1 MGSFRIHTYI
11 ISCTLNYVN
20 GGYMA
25 DVENIVGT
33 AIYKVIL
40 DTSNTEKDLDN
51 VKSIITNTM
60 SSGTSSTATLTEGMA
75 QLTLGVGNLKQAFN
89 GLSTG
94 IDIVSELTDSYNRYQ
109 ASMNGVTAVAQAT
122 GNSVSESMQVVK
134 DATANGLISQS
145 DAAAAVKNL
154 EVYGYT
160 AGQAAEMIKIM
171 ADAAVYN
178 RQANYSVSEA
188 VRVTT
193 EGIRMENSV
202 LSDAAGI
209 NKNIAKMQEEYAK
222 SLGISTNELSQA
234 KKAQA
239 VYNGVLQE
247 GGIFEGNA
255 EEYTNTL
262 AGAQDKLGTA
272 IEITKANLGGLFD
285 VFSPV
290 INGIAE
296 WITNNEA
303 LVAGLTVFAGILV
316 GAGGVMAAVLLAKKA
331 IDAIRTSLTIFGVVS
346 KAATGG
352 LVGLAVGLAAIGGG
366 IAAASVFNDIAD
378 AETEFDD
385 TIPPT
390 TQHLQE
396 QGDASDKTAKK
407 LSKLGNQLAKLTRDY
422 ERDLKQIAVKHE
434 ENLADLNKQIEEA
447 NVDYRRAIDERNA
460 EFNVSMAKQERSHQ
474 ETVNELMGQLNF
486 LQRYNNDY
494 NKQKLLQVQFAL
506 AEEQRLY
513 QQETEAQ
520 QAEIDLQNQA
530 DKAKLD
536 ARLANL
542 QSELDEELAFM
553 DKHREDLNSVRH
565 VILLDEIESLKER
578 YAEQKKSYN
587 EQIAEAAG
595 SGKKI
600 GDTLI
605 SEATGAIKQK
615 RSQIDDTGRQIGH
628 GFGDSVVGGALK
640 SIKGGFSDN
649 NIIMSM
655 LGGIK
660 GALVNVPLPG
670 GGGGGGGWATGGF
683 TGRGNPTEVAGVVHK
698 GEFVVPAN
706 QVDQSTGLPKSG
718 TGGNTYNITVTG
730 GVWANSAQA
739 RREFAAI
746 IKQAAQQTDQAR
758 LQGAPA

>member
-1 MGSFRIHTYI
+1 
-11 ISCTLNYVN
+11 
-20 GGYMA
+20 MA

-40 DTSNTEKDLDN
+40 DTSGTQKDLDN

-60 SSGTSSTATLTEGMA
+60 SSGASGTSSLTEGMA
-75 QLTLGVGNLKQAFN
+75 QLALGVNNLKQAFS

-94 IDIVSELTDSYNRYQ
+94 MNILGGLTDSYNRYQ

-160 AGQAAEMIKIM
+160 AEQAAEMIKIM

-234 KKAQA
+234 QKAQA

-262 AGAQDKLGTA
+262 AGAQDTLGTA
-272 IEITKANLGGLFD
+272 LETTKANLGSLFNE
-285 VFSPV
+285 FAPI
-290 INGIAE
+290 INGIAD
-296 WITNNEA
+296 WINNNQQ
-303 LVAGLTVFAGILV
+303 LIVWISTLV
-316 GAGGVMAAVLLAKKA
+316 GVIGGAYGLIQVVMLAKKA
-331 IDAIRTSLTIFGVVS
+331 IDTISQSLAIVSAIAGGATGNILKIITVLGSLGVATY
-346 KAATGG
+346 AATQVGELTSSEKG
-352 LVGLAVGLAAIGGG
+352 LEEQSN
-366 IAAASVFNDIAD
+366 AAAKGLLNQSHAAD
-378 AETEFDD
+378 D
-385 TIPPT
+385 
-390 TQHLQE
+390 
-396 QGDASDKTAKK
+396 TAKK
-407 LSKLGNQLAKLTRDY
+407 LAKLNNQLAKLNRDY

-447 NVDYRRAIDERNA
+447 NIDYRRAIDERNA
-460 EFNVSMAKQERSHQ
+460 EFNVSMAKQERTHQ

-542 QSELDEELAFM
+542 QAELDEELAFM

-565 VILLDEIESLKER
+565 VILRDEIESLKER
-578 YAEQKKSYN
+578 YAEQKKSYDD
-587 EQIAEAAG
+587 QIKEAGNTGLSIADTLANSIVDGLQNNQGKLQESAKVTANAWTAIWDGTVTKSLKDGSFWDALGEGFDNLFAG
-595 SGKKI
+595 NWDYFFNGGKSVRQMGASSGK
-600 GDTLI
+600 G
-605 SEATGAIKQK
+605 
-615 RSQIDDTGRQIGH
+615 GRG
-628 GFGDSVVGGALK
+628 S
-640 SIKGGFSDN
+640 S
-649 NIIMSM
+649 
-655 LGGIK
+655 
-660 GALVNVPLPG
+660 
-670 GGGGGGGWATGGF
+670 GGGWATGGY

-739 RREFAAI
+739 RREFAAVI
-746 IKQAAQQTDQAR
+746 RQAAEQTEQAR